1 MADSITCICGYR
13 GPGVEEAGKSICP
26 ICRTPAKAG
35 PVRSA
40 AVAPVRPVPPSAPPD
55 DGSDF
60 EVGAEDRP
68 ATYQIPCP
76 QGHLLRTTAA
86 MLDQQVVCPKCNA
99 VFVLRYADSREHLK
113 EQERVQLERESEI
126 ASRWLR
132 RSIWAAALILAS
144 LVGMIVYSFVYR

>member
-1 MADSITCICGYR
+1 
-13 GPGVEEAGKSICP
+13 
-26 ICRTPAKAG
+26 
-35 PVRSA
+35 
-40 AVAPVRPVPPSAPPD
+40 
-55 DGSDF
+55 
-60 EVGAEDRP
+60 
-68 ATYQIPCP
+68 
-76 QGHLLRTTAA
+76 